1 MDWRNFM
8 INTDDLALAGYRQIA
23 VIDSGHGVTLVQHA
37 ASGRVYVK
45 KVLDIYNAEVYGYLR
60 DHHVRG
66 TPEIV
71 DVVEKDGT
79 LTVIEEYVSG
89 QTLREFLDNGNRF
102 SRYEA
107 AEIIV
112 QLCKILEQLHSAKPP
127 ILHRDIKPSNVMLT
141 SEGNIRLLDMNAA
154 RRADPEKTQDTR
166 LIGTQ
171 GYAAPEQYGF
181 GSSGIQT
188 DLYAAGVLLC
198 ELVTGKL
205 PKEALISSKN
215 PGLFSK
221 KTEPSA
227 GDGKA
232 LPKSPASERKKLGG
246 LAAIVRKCTR
256 IDPKTRYKSARALR
270 EELEA
275 YLDRSSG
282 TGREKTYF
290 QKYLPPGFRSGSP
303 VNMLTASVGYIILV
317 SLSLTFTAKDILP
330 GLMTL
335 IERILLF
342 IFGAGIIFFS
352 ANYLDVWSVLQIN
365 RIRNPYLKTLAVLA
379 ADTLLAF
386 ISLIIMIVVVL
397 SMS

>member
-1 MDWRNFM
+1 M
-8 INTDDLALAGYRQIA
+8 INTDDLVLAGYRQIA

-45 KVLDIYNAEVYGYLR
+45 KVLDIYNAEVYEYLR

-102 SRYEA
+102 SGDEA

-112 QLCKILEQLHSAKPP
+112 QLCKILEQLHSAEPP
-127 ILHRDIKPSNVMLT
+127 ILHRDIKPSNIILT
-141 SEGNIRLLDMNAA
+141 SDGNIRLLDMNAA

-205 PKEALISSKN
+205 PKEALASSKDQ
-215 PGLFSK
+215 GLFSN
-221 KTEPSA
+221 KTELSA
-227 GDGKA
+227 ENGKS
-232 LPKSPASERKKLGG
+232 LPQSPVSGRKKLGG
-246 LAAIVRKCTR
+246 LGTIVRKCTR
-256 IDPKTRYKSARALR
+256 IDPETRYKSARALR

-275 YLDRSSG
+275 YLDRRRG
-282 TGREKTYF
+282 KGRERAYF
-290 QKYLPPGFRSGSP
+290 RKYLPPGFRSGSP
-303 VNMLTASVGYIILV
+303 VNMQAALVGYIILV

-330 GLMTL
+330 GLMTVV
-335 IERILLF
+335 ERILCF
-342 IFGAGIIFFS
+342 IFGTGIILFS
-352 ANYLDVWSVLQIN
+352 SNYLDVWSVLRID
-365 RIRNPYLKTLAVLA
+365 RIRNPYLRTLVVLVL
-379 ADTLLAF
+379 DVSLAF
-386 ISLIIMIVVVL
+386 VSLCIMIGV
-397 SMS
+397 SMAMS